1 MPKPSNFANT
11 YSIIAADRTAGFI
24 GGAVQS
30 HYFSVGS
37 VVLWGESGT
46 GMVATQSLVNP
57 AFGPEGLELLRGG
70 TVPEEAVRKMR
81 RSDYG
86 IEHRQFA
93 LIDTAG
99 RAAAFTGGK
108 CIPYAGHVNT
118 GCGNKDSAQN
128 TGLSF
133 SAQANM
139 MLNPGVPEAMAAAF
153 SDASGSGAE
162 RWQFAGRL
170 IAALE
175 AAEKTGGDIRG
186 RQSAHIM
193 VLPLIQSAEPWREK
207 LMDLR
212 VEDHPEPVKELG
224 RLVRIDRAYEY
235 SDAGDKAMER
245 GEVDEA
251 LAAFSRAEE
260 LHPDEIELVYW
271 HAVALADAGRTEEA
285 RPLFDR
291 VYSTDP
297 NWRELTRR
305 LPEAGLISFDPA
317 DVDES

>member
-1 MPKPSNFANT
+1 MPKPRELVHT
-11 YSIIAADRTAGFI
+11 YSIIAVDRDAGFI

-37 VVLWGESGT
+37 VVLWGEAGT

-81 RSDYG
+81 HSDYA
-86 IEHRQFA
+86 IDNRQFA

-99 RAAAFTGGK
+99 RTAAFTGGK
-108 CIPYAGHVNT
+108 CIPYAGHVSAGSGNT
-118 GCGNKDSAQN
+118 ASDQD
-128 TGLSF
+128 TGLSY

-153 SDASGSGAE
+153 AAADNGGSTAE
-162 RWQFAGRL
+162 RWLFARRL

-175 AAEKTGGDIRG
+175 AAEKAGGDIRG

-193 VLPLIQSAEPWREK
+193 ILPLEKTAEPWRER

-212 VEDHPEPVKELG
+212 VEDHPDPVKELS
-224 RLVRIDRAYEY
+224 RLVRIDRAYAY

-271 HAVALADAGRTEEA
+271 HAVALADAGRMEEA
-285 RPLFDR
+285 RPVFQR
-291 VYSTDP
+291 VYSVDP

-317 DVDES
+317 DVG

>member
-1 MPKPSNFANT
+1 MPKPSNFVHT
-11 YSIIAADRTAGFI
+11 YSIIAVDREAGFI

-37 VVLWGESGT
+37 MVLWGEAGT
-46 GMVATQSLVNP
+46 GLVATRSLVNP
-57 AFGPEGLELLRGG
+57 AFGPEGLELLREGKAP
-70 TVPEEAVRKMR
+70 PEALEKLQV
-81 RSDYG
+81 SDYG
-86 IEHRQFA
+86 IGHRQFA
-93 LIDTAG
+93 LINTAG

-108 CIPYAGHVNT
+108 CIPYAGHALS
-118 GCGNKDSAQN
+118 GGGNKDSGTAK
-128 TGLSF
+128 GLSY

-153 SDASGSGAE
+153 AAADNAGSGAKQ
-162 RWQFAGRL
+162 WQFAGRL
-170 IAALE
+170 LAGLE

-193 VLPLIQSAEPWREK
+193 VLPLIKPAESWKER
-207 LMDLR
+207 LIDLR
-212 VEDHPEPVKELG
+212 VEDHPEPVEDLG
-224 RLVRIDRAYEY
+224 RLVRIDRAYAY
-235 SDAGDKAMER
+235 SDAGDHAMER
-245 GEVDEA
+245 GDVDEA

-271 HAVALADAGRTEEA
+271 HAVALADAGRMEEA

-305 LPEAGLISFDPA
+305 LPEAGLINFDPA
-317 DVDES
+317 DVD